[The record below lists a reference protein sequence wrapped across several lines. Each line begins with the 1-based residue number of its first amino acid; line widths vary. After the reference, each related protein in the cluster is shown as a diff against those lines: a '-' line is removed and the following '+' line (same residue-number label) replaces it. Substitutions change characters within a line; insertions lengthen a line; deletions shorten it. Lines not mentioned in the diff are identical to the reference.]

1 MENAKFYAEIAD
13 GPSQGAAYW
22 VRTDDSVRLRIG
34 TYGADNGQKG
44 TILLFLG
51 RFGYVERYG
60 RVAKD
65 FDRSGFATV
74 VIDWRSQGL
83 SDRMADDPHTG
94 HIHRFSEYQK
104 DVAAMVKAAEEL
116 NLPKPWYL
124 VGISMGAC
132 VQC

>member
-1 MENAKFYAEIAD
+1 MEQAKLYSEIAD

-22 VRTDDSVRLRIG
+22 VQTDDNVRVRVG
-34 TYGADNGQKG
+34 TYGSSKDRKG

-51 RFGYVERYG
+51 RFGYIERYG

-65 FDRSGFATV
+65 FDKNGFSTV

-94 HIHRFSEYQK
+94 HIHRFSDYQ
-104 DVAAMVKAAEEL
+104 VAPLGV
-116 NLPKPWYL
+116 
-124 VGISMGAC
+124 V
-132 VQC
+132 

>member
-1 MENAKFYAEIAD
+1 MEQAKFFEEIAD
-13 GPSQGAAYW
+13 GPAQGAAYW
-22 VRTDDSVRLRIG
+22 MHTDDNVRVRVG
-34 TYGADNGQKG
+34 TYGGKIDRKG

-65 FDRSGFATV
+65 FDKNGFATV

-83 SDRMADDPHTG
+83 SDRMANDPNTG
-94 HIHRFSEYQK
+94 HIHRFSDYQK
-104 DVAAMVKAAEEL
+104 DVAAMVRAAEEL

-124 VGISMGAC
+124 V
-132 VQC
+132 